1 LCYFGDDGIYCANNN
16 GSEFGGKYQHS
27 SLVFDI
33 EINDT
38 KIPQPQFLDTNG
50 DGILD
55 ICGFRNKAYQCAIGY
70 KDGDNNFVYKN
81 SVNFIN
87 DLNLQGYSDKQ
98 LERFNNS
105 FKLADLNNDG
115 LVDLCY
121 RGKDSLEYNC
131 HLNTGNNY
139 ANKSTWLTSFYS
151 Q

>member
-1 LCYFGDDGIYCANNN
+1 LLYRHHPLHIANVEDALRFIDVNKDDLIDLCYFGDDGIYCANNN

-70 KDGDNNFVYKN
+70 KDGDAK
-81 SVNFIN
+81 
-87 DLNLQGYSDKQ
+87 
-98 LERFNNS
+98 
-105 FKLADLNNDG
+105 
-115 LVDLCY
+115 
-121 RGKDSLEYNC
+121 
-131 HLNTGNNY
+131 
-139 ANKSTWLTSFYS
+139 
-151 Q
+151 